1 MRKAIIV
8 LATATAV
15 VAWGGAASAVARP
28 QPKSPRRVVQAYVDD
43 FNRGDAAAA
52 ASHFSRYAVFSTP
65 LGSCTPCTGRDAIQ
79 EKLSSAA
86 SAQTQIAY
94 TKPRV
99 SKDTLRAAS
108 SITSPNFPPGVSRAI
123 GSFTATVRNSKIVRL
138 IQDYDRS
145 DPETAA
151 LFATIGQ

>member
-1 MRKAIIV
+1 V
-8 LATATAV
+8 H
-15 VAWGGAASAVARP
+15 RP
-28 QPKSPRRVVQAYVDD
+28 
-43 FNRGDAAAA
+43 G
-52 ASHFSRYAVFSTP
+52 HHSR
-65 LGSCTPCTGRDAIQ
+65 
-79 EKLSSAA
+79 KLSSAA

-123 GSFTATVRNSKIVRL
+123 GSFTATVRNGKIVRL